1 MPIPANNGHYVN
13 VRSGGVVLQK
23 TDVVTV
29 EKLLKTKT
37 NDNKDN
43 DKTKN
48 GFSQTKQCLNCSSLV
63 KIFTYNTVFTK

>member
-1 MPIPANNGHYVN
+1 MPIPAIKGHYVN
-13 VRSGGVVLQK
+13 VRCGGVVPQK

-37 NDNKDN
+37 NDNKNN

-48 GFSQTKQCLNCSSLV
+48 GFSQTK
-63 KIFTYNTVFTK
+63 

>member
-1 MPIPANNGHYVN
+1 MPIPAIKGHYVN
-13 VRSGGVVLQK
+13 VRGGGVVSQK

-37 NDNKDN
+37 NDSKNN

-48 GFSQTKQCLNCSSLV
+48 GFSQTK
-63 KIFTYNTVFTK
+63 